1 VAIAAPPSCQGLSV
15 RHSSAGGGAFNDNDN
30 DVNLSLPPDP
40 ETMEDAMKARRLL
53 LPARTDFGAQ
63 LDSLCR
69 QIDILPITSELTP
82 LQLTSSPAY
91 IYLNE

>member
-1 VAIAAPPSCQGLSV
+1 MHIGAFDAEMLWPLLRLHRAKGFRLVTLPQAEGD
-15 RHSSAGGGAFNDNDN
+15 AFNDNDN

-63 LDSLCR
+63 LDPLCR
-69 QIDILPITSELTP
+69 
-82 LQLTSSPAY
+82 
-91 IYLNE
+91 